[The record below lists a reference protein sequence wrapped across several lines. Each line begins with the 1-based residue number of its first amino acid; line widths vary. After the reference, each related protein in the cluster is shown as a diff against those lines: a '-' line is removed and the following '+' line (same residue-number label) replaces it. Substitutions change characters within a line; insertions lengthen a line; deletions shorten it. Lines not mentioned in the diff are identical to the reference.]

1 MEKLRQFCAA
11 SFCTGIFLSIISS
24 WITSNPQITDAIY
37 IWTFG
42 NAVGLI
48 VTTITINKDL

>member
-48 VTTITINKDL
+48 VTTIAINKDL